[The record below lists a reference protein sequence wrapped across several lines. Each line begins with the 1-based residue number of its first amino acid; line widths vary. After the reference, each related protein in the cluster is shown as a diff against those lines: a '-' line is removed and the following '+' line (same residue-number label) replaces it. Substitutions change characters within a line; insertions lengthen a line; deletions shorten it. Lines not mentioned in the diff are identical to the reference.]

1 MDKVFTSIE
10 DQIKILKSRGLV
22 IDDEPAVK
30 SILSKENYY
39 NLINGYKSLFLD
51 SSAETETFLEGTTF
65 SEIYEL
71 YLFDRELRSIFM
83 RCILEI
89 ENNVKSVL
97 AYKFSEQYSHTN
109 YLVISNSN
117 TYIGKHENKTLSQKT
132 GEIVDLITGIQ
143 REISHQLGKNSLM
156 ISHYVLDHGYVPFWV
171 LVNTLSLGTIS
182 TFYSH
187 LKDKDEN
194 NIGREF
200 GLKPDVMKNI
210 LYILTIF
217 RNGCAHDERF
227 YNLKSLKR
235 NEKPNSIADTDIH
248 SFLRIPKN
256 SSNNYLYGK
265 NDLFAIVI
273 IFRLLLSGTSF
284 TRFFGRLV
292 ECIGD
297 LDGKLKVIT
306 IDDELNEMGFP
317 PNWTDIINYNS

>member
-1 MDKVFTSIE
+1 
-10 DQIKILKSRGLV
+10 
-22 IDDEPAVK
+22 
-30 SILSKENYY
+30 
-39 NLINGYKSLFLD
+39 
-51 SSAETETFLEGTTF
+51 
-65 SEIYEL
+65 
-71 YLFDRELRSIFM
+71 
-83 RCILEI
+83 
-89 ENNVKSVL
+89 
-97 AYKFSEQYSHTN
+97 
-109 YLVISNSN
+109 
-117 TYIGKHENKTLSQKT
+117 
-132 GEIVDLITGIQ
+132 
-143 REISHQLGKNSLM
+143 M

-187 LKDKDEN
+187 LKDKDQN

-210 LYILTIF
+210 LCILTIF
-217 RNGCAHDERF
+217 RNACAHDERF

-273 IFRLLLSGTSF
+273 IFRLLLSDTSF

-306 IDDELNEMGFP
+306 IDDVLNEMGFL

>member
-10 DQIKILKSRGLV
+10 DQIEILKSRGLV

-132 GEIVDLITGIQ
+132 GKIVDLITGIQ
-143 REISHQLGKNSLM
+143 REISH
-156 ISHYVLDHGYVPFWV
+156 
-171 LVNTLSLGTIS
+171 
-182 TFYSH
+182 
-187 LKDKDEN
+187 
-194 NIGREF
+194 
-200 GLKPDVMKNI
+200 
-210 LYILTIF
+210 
-217 RNGCAHDERF
+217 
-227 YNLKSLKR
+227 
-235 NEKPNSIADTDIH
+235 
-248 SFLRIPKN
+248 
-256 SSNNYLYGK
+256 
-265 NDLFAIVI
+265 
-273 IFRLLLSGTSF
+273 
-284 TRFFGRLV
+284 
-292 ECIGD
+292 
-297 LDGKLKVIT
+297 
-306 IDDELNEMGFP
+306 
-317 PNWTDIINYNS
+317 